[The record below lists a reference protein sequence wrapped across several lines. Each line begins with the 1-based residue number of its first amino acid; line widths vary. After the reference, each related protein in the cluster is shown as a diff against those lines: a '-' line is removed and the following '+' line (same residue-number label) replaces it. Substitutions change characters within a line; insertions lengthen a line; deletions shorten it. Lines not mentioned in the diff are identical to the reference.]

1 MKNASY
7 ERGGINGAAFPGL
20 GQKSLS
26 RVKDWNKKNESL
38 SMASAEKTINNRY
51 SRNNGPKKHEQG
63 YDDLVH
69 SWGLKGCV
77 SENNFQTKQLKTSF
91 L

>member
-1 MKNASY
+1 MKKASY

-26 RVKDWNKKNESL
+26 RVKDCNKKNESL

-51 SRNNGPKKHEQG
+51 SRTMALKSTSKVMMIWCIPRVK
-63 YDDLVH
+63 
-69 SWGLKGCV
+69 GLRD
-77 SENNFQTKQLKTSF
+77 
-91 L
+91 